1 MQVSSGFSTTATNDV
16 PTENTAGA
24 GNDSSSFEDMF
35 RKYKDTGDVTLAARA
50 LESDVSTL
58 SPAEIKYEA
67 QGLWEKAKAA
77 GFNQIADA
85 ANNIYNSESDG
96 SFSAP
101 DSKVALDKAMNSDF
115 GQSPT

>member
-1 MQVSSGFSTTATNDV
+1 VGKG
-16 PTENTAGA
+16 E
-24 GNDSSSFEDMF
+24 
-35 RKYKDTGDVTLAARA
+35 
-50 LESDVSTL
+50 
-58 SPAEIKYEA
+58 
-67 QGLWEKAKAA
+67 AA